1 MSICTVS
8 MGDTL
13 VADFY
18 NEKMGIKYA
27 EALALT
33 MKDFNS
39 ELVKSGFEVRVTVV
53 RKSDGDIIYDNLEEK
68 KYKFDNISCSQCGR
82 RFGPGDHGYSH
93 CKNHKGKRGE
103 I

>member
-1 MSICTVS
+1 MSKCTVH

-27 EALALT
+27 ETLALA

-53 RKSDGDIIYDNLEEK
+53 RKSDGDIIYDNQSEEK
-68 KYKFDNISCSQCGR
+68 ND
-82 RFGPGDHGYSH
+82 
-93 CKNHKGKRGE
+93 E
-103 I
+103 

>member
-1 MSICTVS
+1 MSKCTVS
-8 MGDTL
+8 MADTL

-39 ELVKSGFEVRVTVV
+39 ELVKSGFEVQVTVV
-53 RKSDGDIIYDNLEEK
+53 RKSDGDIIYDNLDVNNPEDYE
-68 KYKFDNISCSQCGR
+68 FDGE
-82 RFGPGDHGYSH
+82 
-93 CKNHKGKRGE
+93 NHIRKKGK
-103 I
+103 IQ